1 MQVTIPGGG
10 TTTIRAYLETTFSYQ
25 HSWIGNVVGIL
36 VAFMVFFGALAILS
50 LKFINYQ
57 RR

>member
-1 MQVTIPGGG
+1 VQVSIPGGG
-10 TTTIRAYLETTFSYQ
+10 TTTISGYLETTFSYQ

-36 VAFMVFFGALAILS
+36 IGFMVFFGALAILS
-50 LKFINYQ
+50 LKYINYQ